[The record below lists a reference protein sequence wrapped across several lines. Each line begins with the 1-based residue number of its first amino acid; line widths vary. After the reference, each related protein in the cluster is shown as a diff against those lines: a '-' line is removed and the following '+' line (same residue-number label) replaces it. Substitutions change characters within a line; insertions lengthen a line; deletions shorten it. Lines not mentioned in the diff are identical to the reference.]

1 MARLEEKARKKGK
14 KNRKWDRNLT
24 KCKRY
29 RDMKTREKNKLK
41 RVLQSNG
48 VKAAEEYADKYEL
61 YGYLRK
67 LLG

>member
-1 MARLEEKARKKGK
+1 MAKESQKKSGGNK
-14 KNRKWDRNLT
+14 KHGRNED
-24 KCKRY
+24 KCKKY
-29 RDMKTREKNKLK
+29 RASKTREKNKLK

-48 VKAAEEYADKYEL
+48 RKAAEEYADKVEL